1 MILTAAN
8 ALFSQRHYFGLLGPT
23 SNNYYGKARGGHSE
37 TKLAYGNYFYTLNGA
52 QNIVPLID
60 VNGAHFS
67 KHTLNQREW
76 RPFLETYPYL
86 WKWRPTL

>member
-1 MILTAAN
+1 MLVCLWQKSLHVGQLT
-8 ALFSQRHYFGLLGPT
+8 
-23 SNNYYGKARGGHSE
+23 RGGHSE
-37 TKLAYGNYFYTLNGA
+37 TKLVYGNDFHTLNGA

-67 KHTLNQREW
+67 KHTLNRREW

-86 WKWRPTL
+86 MGMASTLKPYP